1 MADVDKNYEYVL
13 KIDFEKNSENPERIF
28 LSLYELIYAFRELDK
43 TLVESFSVNIE
54 PILVLQDIQPGSIR
68 TILYSILKNIDDE
81 ALMNLDWKKIIGNFL
96 VKAKHVVIRFL
107 EDKNQISSIE
117 PINELE
123 KNIEKL
129 AVETNVQI
137 IPSYTKVSTKKLLDC
152 IYYLSKAV
160 HNLSEN
166 DKAILISSEGEV
178 EINKKFY
185 ITEETIKEILKRNV
199 HIQQSVG
206 TLLIKK
212 PDYLGQ
218 SMWDVQYRGRIVQA
232 KILDSEWVY
241 KFQHRQVNLL
251 PGDSIRALV
260 KEEIVLGENNEVIEE
275 HYSIL
280 EIYSVINKS
289 SQDQNYE
296 QQQLF

>member
-1 MADVDKNYEYVL
+1 M
-13 KIDFEKNSENPERIF
+13 
-28 LSLYELIYAFRELDK
+28 
-43 TLVESFSVNIE
+43 
-54 PILVLQDIQPGSIR
+54 
-68 TILYSILKNIDDE
+68 
-81 ALMNLDWKKIIGNFL
+81 KK
-96 VKAKHVVIRFL
+96 A
-107 EDKNQISSIE
+107 QISSIE

-137 IPSYTKVSTKKLLDC
+137 IPSYTKVFTKKLLDC

-166 DKAILISSEGEV
+166 DKAILISSEGEA

-185 ITEETIKEILKRNV
+185 ITDETIKEILKRNV

-275 HYSIL
+275 HYFIL